1 MCYLKN
7 SRAKK
12 RGNKTYF
19 CAKRSLR
26 PWDSQNWVFRVFV
39 RSFVRPFVRSFGIF
53 GIFTKRIWG
62 DHRCRWTLRFW
73 NTGFKSFCKKRV
85 EVLLSKQNEKYVDR
99 FLDHFFGTF
108 LKKVEIHI
116 FHLSRFALLPCAVY
130 LGLKYNIITTKYF
143 QNLDLMT
150 SYYCYHVLTCT

>member
-1 MCYLKN
+1 MTHITTL
-7 SRAKK
+7 AKIRSTVVYAK
-12 RGNKTYF
+12 RPRD

-39 RSFVRPFVRSFGIF
+39 RSFVRPFVRPFGIF

-116 FHLSRFALLPCAVY
+116 FHPSRFALVPCAVY
-130 LGLKYNIITTKYF
+130 LVRIRRAKQRAWLGAVLK
-143 QNLDLMT
+143 
-150 SYYCYHVLTCT
+150 